1 MHWIKWDK
9 ITKFYFAIKQTEI
22 CWKIVQALF
31 HWYQCL
37 FGFQTIASILL
48 LQRLQMLFPMPVKPL
63 PFFLLLGKHTS
74 PPPTHRH
81 KHTEDIFCIADWNG
95 SLPVVNA
102 SERIYFL
109 MFYTNKTPRSL
120 LMSCYTLQLTL
131 SNSSLPPIHKLWDK
145 LVKFVCSLVDCK
157 LHEDTG

>member
-1 MHWIKWDK
+1 MLKDYPSS
-9 ITKFYFAIKQTEI
+9 TSLTSMPFD
-22 CWKIVQALF
+22 
-31 HWYQCL
+31 
-37 FGFQTIASILL
+37 FQTIASILL
-48 LQRLQMLFPMPVKPL
+48 LQRLQLLFPYACKT
-63 PFFLLLGKHTS
+63 PFLSSFSQNHTS

-120 LMSCYTLQLTL
+120 LMSCCTLTAY
-131 SNSSLPPIHKLWDK
+131 
-145 LVKFVCSLVDCK
+145 LVQFFLCLQPTSC
-157 LHEDTG
+157 ETN